1 MWRDIKGYEGIY
13 EINEDAVIRR
23 VGQTGSDG
31 RSVSMHV
38 VLSSRTKN
46 GTRYI
51 TLWKDGIR
59 KNYML
64 HKVYATAFQMSKN
77 EAIRRLYRGFNGNGA
92 AIDNVSGM
100 LRENLKVYEKE
111 QMEGLDRNDEILYI
125 RQFLEELQK
134 DLEEKNSYLNENQQR
149 MIVGGNR

>member
-1 MWRDIKGYEGIY
+1 
-13 EINEDAVIRR
+13 
-23 VGQTGSDG
+23 
-31 RSVSMHV
+31 MHV

-77 EAIRRLYRGFNGNGA
+77 ETIRRLYRSFNGNGA

-100 LRENLKVYEKE
+100 LRENLKLYEKE

-125 RQFLEELQK
+125 RQFLEELQR
-134 DLEEKNSYLNENQQR
+134 DLEEKNRYLEEFPQR
-149 MIVGGNR
+149 MAEM